1 MSIFRENPEYLED
14 IIDEMVS
21 KKNLLKQAF
30 KNSFINKLGEL
41 TTDIEEKLA
50 EDSGDENGN
59 FDIEN
64 WDFGEPFYFTELASY
79 IHSQLVGNIQS
90 IVLVQQYENS
100 RFGN

>member
-50 EDSGDENGN
+50 EDYGDENGN

-64 WDFGEPFYFTELASY
+64 WDTSNDGEVIAYDIGYRNACLNAVKIINKLTEE
-79 IHSQLVGNIQS
+79 QK
-90 IVLVQQYENS
+90 
-100 RFGN
+100 